1 MAHEVE
7 NMFSVKDVPWHGLGT
22 ILEDPPTVE
31 DAIRLAGL
39 DWKVECRPVYAK
51 LDGQEIETDHVAT
64 IRDSDKS
71 VLGVVGKNYKPL
83 QNADAFKFFQPF
95 LDSKEAVLD
104 TAGSLRDGK
113 RVWVLARLAR
123 DPVEVVPGD
132 AIRKYVLLSNGHDGS
147 LAVRVGFSGIRV
159 VCANT
164 MAMAHDDAGSKL
176 LSIRHTKHVND
187 ALDKV
192 REAMVMADQSF
203 EATIDQLK
211 AMARK
216 GVEVADLKALVTE
229 VFRPKATL
237 KNADEE
243 AADCERLMGKIIPL
257 FEHGRG
263 NDMPGVA
270 GTAYGAYNAIIEYLQ
285 YERGRDA
292 GGRLDSMW
300 FGDSAQLN
308 RRAFQAAAR
317 LAA

>member
-1 MAHEVE
+1 MHEIE
-7 NMFSVKDVPWHGLGT
+7 SLFSVKDVPWHGLGT

-270 GTAYGAYNAIIEYLQ
+270 GTAYGAYNAVVEFLQ
-285 YERGRDA
+285 YYRGKDD
-292 GGRLDSMW
+292 GGRLDSLW
-300 FGDSAQLN
+300 FGDSARLN
-308 RRAFQAAAR
+308 QRAFQAAIRMSA
-317 LAA
+317 